1 MLRRVLLLVLCALP
15 AALAAQTLTQPKFGY
30 LNYAEVLKAI
40 PQYAEAEANL
50 AKLQGQY
57 DAEIQRSED
66 EFTRKYA
73 EFLQEQKDFP
83 QNIMVKRHKELQE
96 LMEKSIAFKH
106 EIQTTLET
114 ARDKM
119 LEPLTAELNDAIS
132 RVALKYNLDYE
143 CRQQGIYAP
152 ADLDQC
158 IKTLARDRG
167 LLYAAELHLLRE
179 NTGETIVVY
188 FTSNASD
195 NVVWRVL
202 YNNDVNEIEGDHE
215 KFADQR
221 EKKILA
227 FWQAVLDKYGAPNS
241 GTDKWI
247 STTNAYDP
255 VMTAYYGSLDL
266 VDNGLYASDMAK
278 NVQQA
283 RENFQSKPYA
293 F

>member
-132 RVALKYNLDYE
+132 RVALKYNLDYVVNTE
-143 CRQQGIYAP
+143 EKCYLFINPSGGMDITN
-152 ADLDQC
+152 DV
-158 IKTLARDRG
+158 K
-167 LLYAAELHLLRE
+167 AELGIQQPA
-179 NTGETIVVY
+179 TDATSGTAT
-188 FTSNASD
+188 TSNS
-195 NVVWRVL
+195 
-202 YNNDVNEIEGDHE
+202 
-215 KFADQR
+215 
-221 EKKILA
+221 
-227 FWQAVLDKYGAPNS
+227 
-241 GTDKWI
+241 
-247 STTNAYDP
+247 
-255 VMTAYYGSLDL
+255 
-266 VDNGLYASDMAK
+266 YA
-278 NVQQA
+278 
-283 RENFQSKPYA
+283 R
-293 F
+293 

>member
-1 MLRRVLLLVLCALP
+1 MRIWNCILSAIFLITTVMSVRAATNEFDFNNFTITDSGNTDLNTASVSLNDGAKPITVNNFDIAGIMLGMSFDDVE
-15 AALAAQTLTQPKFGY
+15 TLFFKTKGLYSPREKDSIIY
-30 LNYAEVLKAI
+30 SI
-40 PQYAEAEANL
+40 
-50 AKLQGQY
+50 
-57 DAEIQRSED
+57 
-66 EFTRKYA
+66 
-73 EFLQEQKDFP
+73 QKDW
-83 QNIMVKRHKELQE
+83 
-96 LMEKSIAFKH
+96 
-106 EIQTTLET
+106 
-114 ARDKM
+114 
-119 LEPLTAELNDAIS
+119 
-132 RVALKYNLDYE
+132 KYNLDYE